1 MHSYISIV
9 ASHLGTLDA
18 RRVEL
23 KDKVEA
29 ELEDGVLVGRSRRW
43 KYRLESC
50 LGQRCY
56 QAGATEDPAQGLVFT
71 NTNLVLLPGKPRS
84 ITFIFSIQCYY
95 LSIVH

>member
-1 MHSYISIV
+1 MHSDIRIV

-29 ELEDGVLVGRSRRW
+29 ELE
-43 KYRLESC
+43 YRLESC

-56 QAGATEDPAQGLVFT
+56 QAGATEGPAQGRK
-71 NTNLVLLPGKPRS
+71 GPRP
-84 ITFIFSIQCYY
+84 
-95 LSIVH
+95 

>member
-1 MHSYISIV
+1 MLAIFDALSMHSDIRIV

-56 QAGATEDPAQGLVFT
+56 QAGATEGPAQGRK
-71 NTNLVLLPGKPRS
+71 GPRPC
-84 ITFIFSIQCYY
+84 FY
-95 LSIVH
+95 

>member
-1 MHSYISIV
+1 MHSDIRIV

-56 QAGATEDPAQGLVFT
+56 QVGATKGPAQGLVST
-71 NTNLVLLPGKPRS
+71 NTDFVSNIVKPQS
-84 ITFIFSIQCYY
+84 ITLI
-95 LSIVH
+95 

>member
-1 MHSYISIV
+1 MIFDACIATPFVVSSVHLYICIV
-9 ASHLGTLDA
+9 ASHLGMLDA

-56 QAGATEDPAQGLVFT
+56 QAGATEGPAQGRK
-71 NTNLVLLPGKPRS
+71 GPRPC
-84 ITFIFSIQCYY
+84 FY
-95 LSIVH
+95 

>member
-1 MHSYISIV
+1 MHPVLFSLSSCACMIAY
-9 ASHLGTLDA
+9 HLGTLDK
-18 RRVEL
+18 RHVEL

-56 QAGATEDPAQGLVFT
+56 QAGATEGPAQGRK
-71 NTNLVLLPGKPRS
+71 GPRPC
-84 ITFIFSIQCYY
+84 FY
-95 LSIVH
+95 